1 MTDERMNDVTQ
12 ILSRIEQG
20 DSLAADELLPLVYEE
35 LRELAARRMAQEAP
49 GQTIQA
55 TALVHE
61 SYLRLVHSG
70 PARQWESRGHFFAAA
85 ARAMRQ
91 ILVER
96 ARRKKTGKHGGDRR
110 RVDLDDAFLAGP
122 ARSDELLMLD
132 AALTE
137 LERHDPQAARLVELR
152 YFTGL
157 THQEAAQSLGIGR
170 RAADRLWALAR
181 AWLYR
186 QMSDPS

>member
-1 MTDERMNDVTQ
+1 MDDVTN
-12 ILSRIEQG
+12 ILHRIEQG
-20 DSLAADELLPLVYEE
+20 DLLAADELLPRVYEE
-35 LRELAARRMAQEAP
+35 LRRLAAQKMAQESP

-55 TALVHE
+55 TGLVHE

-96 ARRKKTGKHGGDRR
+96 ARKKKTVKHGGDRHR
-110 RVDLDDAFLAGP
+110 IELVDQLLAAPGENIEFLA
-122 ARSDELLMLD
+122 LD

-137 LERHDPQAARLVELR
+137 MEEHDAKAARLVELR

-157 THQEAAQSLGIGR
+157 THQEAAEAVGLTR

-186 QMSDPS
+186 RMAETE

>member
-1 MTDERMNDVTQ
+1 MKSPTSWPGSSRVTR
-12 ILSRIEQG
+12 SA
-20 DSLAADELLPLVYEE
+20 SNELLPLVYEE
-35 LRELAARRMAQEAP
+35 LRQLAARQMALETP

-61 SYLRLVHSG
+61 SYLRLVHEG
-70 PARQWESRGHFFAAA
+70 PARQWQSRAHFFAAA

-96 ARRKKTGKHGGDRR
+96 ARHKKAVRHGGELQ
-110 RVDLDDAFLAGP
+110 RVEMGEQQTAAPGRPEEFLA
-122 ARSDELLMLD
+122 LD

-137 LERHDPQAARLVELR
+137 LEGHHPEAAKLVELR
-152 YFTGL
+152 YFSGL
-157 THQEAAQSLGIGR
+157 THQEAAESLGLTR

-186 QMSDPS
+186 RMARQ